1 MNMHAQPHGRPSWP
15 LWLFAVLVLVLLT
28 GVAVLRIARPADSSA
43 SADVPAAHAVH
54 NAPAPRPAP
63 QPAGVTPA
71 ALANKCPREAVA
83 CVDEG
88 LRVSWLQHD
97 GKMTYGPV
105 PVMPG
110 TEGPRDSVATPKGV
124 FHVLRKDAHHVSS
137 EFGEPMN
144 NSVFFAPGGIAF
156 HEGSLVDGSH
166 GCVHLS
172 PAASQQYFQQLPK
185 GAEVAVF

>member
-1 MNMHAQPHGRPSWP
+1 MRMYANLHGRRSWL
-15 LWLFAVLVLVLLT
+15 LWLVAVLFLAVLT

-43 SADVPAAHAVH
+43 AADVPAAPAVP
-54 NAPAPRPAP
+54 NTPPAP
-63 QPAGVTPA
+63 QPAQQGVTPA
-71 ALANKCPREAVA
+71 ALAGKCPREAVA

-97 GKMTYGPV
+97 GKITYGPV

-110 TEGPRDSVATPKGV
+110 TDGPQDSVATPKGV

-144 NSVFFAPGGIAF
+144 NAVFFAPGGIAF
-156 HEGSLVDGSH
+156 HEGSLVEGSH

-172 PAASQQYFQQLPK
+172 PAASQQYFQELPK